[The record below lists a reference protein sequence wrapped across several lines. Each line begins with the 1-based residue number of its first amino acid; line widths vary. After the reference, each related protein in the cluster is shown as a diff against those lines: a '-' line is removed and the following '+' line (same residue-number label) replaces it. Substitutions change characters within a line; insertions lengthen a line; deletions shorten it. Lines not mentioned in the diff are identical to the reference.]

1 MMGIVFY
8 DQDLQPLKEMKSLK
22 IGDLGGRIFATHMRM
37 GDIDDPNS
45 YTEFEYQKMAFDLDL
60 EDRLFSTFS
69 LRSERTR

>member
-1 MMGIVFY
+1 MS
-8 DQDLQPLKEMKSLK
+8 KLK
-22 IGDLGGRIFATHMRM
+22 IEELIKEIVIDIL
-37 GDIDDPNS
+37 DIDDPNS